1 VAAGVDMDD
10 GPPILM
16 KMMQGNLVQTESSEP
31 DP

>member
-10 GPPILM
+10 GPLM
-16 KMMQGNLVQTESSEP
+16 KMMQDNLVQTESSEP